1 MTVDPHLA
9 RITEIIPLHSLR
21 AGHRVVPVL
30 DVRADEVEDAREWRD
45 QEIADIVLCVDPQRP
60 RRTHVS
66 AIQMTGY
73 PIITREY

>member
-1 MTVDPHLA
+1 
-9 RITEIIPLHSLR
+9 
-21 AGHRVVPVL
+21 VL